1 MNQQS
6 PLAQAL
12 VNPANLTM
20 LALTAAAALCSAW
33 WMAPIGFLLW
43 LFMVWMI
50 ARDPGLQIMF
60 TRQNRQPLAQRYQT
74 RFDRLDR
81 ARVSI
86 FNALAQ
92 ANSPALQKLAL
103 PVQESLDEMVEH
115 AYQLSLRMSSL
126 DNHYS
131 VQRLSSDFS
140 SEIEQLQKKSE
151 QTEDVATRREYEQ
164 TILSMQARQEQLKA
178 IATIL
183 ERFEAQLTGTMNA
196 VDGVVTGV
204 IRLKG
209 RDPRQ
214 LDNHIPPLLSIIQA
228 KQDELAL
235 FDKELEKF

>member
-20 LALTAAAALCSAW
+20 LALTTAAALCSAW
-33 WMAPIGFLLW
+33 WLAPIGFLLW

-50 ARDPGLQIMF
+50 ARDPGLQIVF

-81 ARVSI
+81 ARISI
-86 FNALAQ
+86 FNTLAQ
-92 ANSPALQKLAL
+92 ANSPALQKLVL

-131 VQRLSSDFS
+131 VQRLSSDFN
-140 SEIEQLQKKSE
+140 SEIEQLQKKSG
-151 QTEDVATRREYEQ
+151 QTEDVATQREYDQ
-164 TILSMQARQEQLKA
+164 TIQTMQTRQGQLKA

-183 ERFEAQLTGTMNA
+183 DRFEAQLTGTMNA
-196 VDGVVTGV
+196 VDSVVTGV
-204 IRLKG
+204 VSLKG

-214 LDNHIPPLLSIIQA
+214 LVNHIPPLLKIIQA
-228 KQDELAL
+228 KQDELDL